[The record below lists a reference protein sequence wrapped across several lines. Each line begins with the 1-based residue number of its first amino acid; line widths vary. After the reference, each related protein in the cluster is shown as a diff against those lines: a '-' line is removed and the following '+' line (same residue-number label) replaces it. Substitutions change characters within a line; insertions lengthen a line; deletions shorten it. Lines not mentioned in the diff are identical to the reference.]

1 MNKPD
6 KKLIFE
12 TIDERTVYCL
22 ASQVIA
28 FRQESKE
35 YAVFLEGGES
45 FKCRA
50 KEEYYKELT
59 AILDEKSD
67 DSHKMTNFEQL
78 MADTAL
84 IKLNDPKADLGLIIC
99 NIFDKNN
106 ECILYPLKPMC
117 RKNNGKE
124 VVNKWLMK
132 EN

>member
-22 ASQVIA
+22 ASQVVA

-35 YAVFLEGGES
+35 YVVFLESGETIR
-45 FKCRA
+45 CRA
-50 KEEYYKELT
+50 KETYYKELM
-59 AILDEKSD
+59 AILDEKCD
-67 DSHKMTNFEQL
+67 DSHKMSNFEQL
-78 MADTAL
+78 MSDAAL
-84 IKLNDPKADLGLIIC
+84 IKLNDPKADLGMIIC
-99 NIFDKNN
+99 NIFNKD
-106 ECILYPLKPMC
+106 ECILCPLKPMC

-124 VVNKWLMK
+124 VVNEWLRK

>member
-22 ASQVIA
+22 ASQVVA

-35 YAVFLEGGES
+35 YVIFLESGETIR
-45 FKCRA
+45 CRA
-50 KEEYYKELT
+50 KETYYKELMT
-59 AILDEKSD
+59 ILDEKCN
-67 DSHKMTNFEQL
+67 DSHKMSNFEQL
-78 MADTAL
+78 MSDAAL
-84 IKLNDPKADLGLIIC
+84 IKLNDPKADLGMIIC
-99 NIFDKNN
+99 NIFNKD
-106 ECILYPLKPMC
+106 ECVLCPLKPMC